1 MSFPRDIHGGKETRL
16 LDLHLVCSIL
26 SAGQRSTSF

>member
-1 MSFPRDIHGGKETRL
+1 MSFPRDGKETRL